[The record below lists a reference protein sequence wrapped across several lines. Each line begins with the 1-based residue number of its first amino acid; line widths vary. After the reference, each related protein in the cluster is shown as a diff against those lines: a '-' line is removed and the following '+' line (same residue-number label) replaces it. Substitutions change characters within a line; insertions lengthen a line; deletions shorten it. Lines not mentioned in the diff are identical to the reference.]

1 MRFVDVGREDG
12 PDSMAGKGRR
22 IELRG
27 KRKEV
32 NVLLNAG
39 WEACHM
45 ESQWPREA
53 CKEKQLGRR
62 QANISR
68 NTL

>member
-1 MRFVDVGREDG
+1 MRLVDAGREDG
-12 PDSMAGKGRR
+12 SDGMAGKGRR
-22 IELRG
+22 TELRG
-27 KRKEV
+27 KRNEV
-32 NVLLNAG
+32 DVLLNAG

-53 CKEKQLGRR
+53 CKEKQPGSR

-68 NTL
+68 NPL